1 MEARKRGQEAR
12 CRSVQRR
19 EASEILL
26 EVMAMQSLLGLAPVV
41 TPCQPLGRAGGGGRQ
56 QRLGEK
62 RNAIF
67 FKSLSLTNLIAA
79 GSSGP
84 HYRF

>member
-26 EVMAMQSLLGLAPVV
+26 GVMAMRLAPVV